1 MDWST
6 KVESIICALLTGF
19 MTKVSFVIS
28 YLHEKKKKFTKHG
41 KISLWLKG
49 ENIALEIID
58 IFVTCR
64 A

>member
-28 YLHEKKKKFTKHG
+28 YLHGKKKGLQNMAKFPCGQK
-41 KISLWLKG
+41 LK
-49 ENIALEIID
+49 
-58 IFVTCR
+58 T
-64 A
+64 

>member
-28 YLHEKKKKFTKHG
+28 YLHEKKEVYKTWQNFLVAK
-41 KISLWLKG
+41 
-49 ENIALEIID
+49 
-58 IFVTCR
+58 R
-64 A
+64 